1 MPPDLKSAELIPT
14 KDLLLDERNPRLAG
28 LLEPGGKLAQGEL
41 LRAMCGQMALDEL
54 AASIAAVGFYP
65 HEPLFAEKR
74 GDGKYVVIE
83 GNRRLATVK
92 LLLDDA
98 LRKELKVTSWPSP
111 KGERARESLRALPVW
126 ITTRK
131 EAWQAIGFKHVNG
144 PLRWGSYE
152 KAQYAAQLYRDYGIP
167 LDEIASNIGDHHKT
181 VARHHR
187 ALMVVEQAEREKVF
201 DRGDRWDDHFSFSH
215 LYTALDLTGVIGFLG
230 LDTSAKTS
238 LESPIPKGKKRQ
250 LGELLLWIYGS
261 KEQDLR
267 PRVLTQNPSIRQ
279 LNGALKSKAGL
290 NALRSGASLQEAANT
305 ALGDSAVF
313 HRSLQ
318 KAKEHLQ
325 KAASKVTG
333 YDGDDRET
341 FGTAETVFDLAN
353 ELLRT
358 MYRRRAIHKKDKA

>member
-14 KDLLLDERNPRLAG
+14 KDLLLDEHNPRLAG

-74 GDGKYVVIE
+74 DDGKYVVIE

-98 LRKELKVTSWPSP
+98 LRKKLRVTSWPSP
-111 KGERARESLRALPVW
+111 KDERARESLRALPVW
-126 ITTRK
+126 VTTRK

-167 LDEIASNIGDHHKT
+167 LDEIARNIGDHHKT
-181 VARHHR
+181 VARQHR

-201 DRGDRWDDHFSFSH
+201 DRADKWQARFHFSH
-215 LYTALDLTGVIGFLG
+215 LYTG
-230 LDTSAKTS
+230 LDYSGIAEFVGLDEGAKLP
-238 LESPIPKGKKRQ
+238 LESPIPREKMKE
-250 LGELLLWIYGS
+250 LGELLLWIYGNR
-261 KEQDLR
+261 KQDIP
-267 PRVLTQNPSIRQ
+267 PRMPSQNPGIRQ
-279 LNGALKSKAGL
+279 LNSALESEHGI
-290 NALRSGASLQEAANT
+290 NALRGGASLQEAADT
-305 ALGDSAVF
+305 AAGDFAVF
-313 HRSLQ
+313 RRSLQ
-318 KAKEHLQ
+318 KAKDSLQ
-325 KAASKVTG
+325 KASAKVTG
-333 YDGDDRET
+333 YNGDRET
-341 FGTAETVFDLAN
+341 LGTAETVFDLAN

-358 MYRRRAIHKKDKA
+358 LERRAGRRRKGQP